1 MYIVVIRRLL
11 QRHLSLRKLS

>member
-1 MYIVVIRRLL
+1 MFIVVIRRLL